1 MPTMPLTEE
10 QRSEVIDKI
19 TQKKL
24 ILRELK
30 SREYLRDLYKFNLDI
45 LHVANQ
51 GDLSPFHREM
61 CEFIMDNE
69 KVKRKLML
77 VPRGHLKSTLI
88 TVGYCLLR
96 IAKDPNV
103 RILIANATYDMA
115 CTFITM
121 IKKHLQ
127 SNETFREYYG
137 DMTTNAKRWS
147 ENVITVPTSA
157 FTVKKEPTVTAYGIG
172 GNLVSQHYD
181 VIIMDDVVNRDL
193 ISTPEQIQKTIM
205 FYKDSL
211 DLIEPST
218 GEIIIVGTRWHQNDL
233 YGWIMDETSKEEVYR
248 NFDIMVR
255 KAYDGDM
262 ETGEGFKAL
271 FPQKFTR
278 EVLQDLKKQKGPY
291 EFAAQYENNCV
302 PAETAK
308 FKQEWFQMIGEDE
321 LKYRDIHYFTTI
333 DPAIAQKEDSDKT
346 AIVTIAVDQFNNWF
360 VRSIEWGHFLPSDI
374 INKIFE
380 NWELF
385 HPKRIGIELTAYQK
399 SLQYALKDE
408 MRRRNIF
415 LPLVELKA
423 NKNKGERIEGLIPR
437 YANGTMF
444 HLQQCPYRNILEEE
458 LTWYPRGKHDDIAD
472 ALAYQLQIAY
482 QTRKKETHWHGRS
495 SMVGEA
501 DWDDDDDHKQK
512 KKYLY

>member
-1 MPTMPLTEE
+1 MEPLTEE
-10 QRSEVIDKI
+10 QRAEMIDKI

-24 ILRELK
+24 ILREMK
-30 SREYLRDLYKFNLDI
+30 ARKYLRDLFLFNTEV

-51 GDLSPFHREM
+51 GELAPFHEEM
-61 CEFIMDNE
+61 CKFITDIE
-69 KVKRKLML
+69 GKKRKLML
-77 VPRGHLKSTLI
+77 VPRGHLKSTLL
-88 TVGYCLLR
+88 TVGYSLLR
-96 IAKDPNV
+96 IARDPNV

-127 SNETFREYYG
+127 SNETFRELYG

-193 ISTPEQIQKTIM
+193 INTPEQIQKTIT

-211 DLIEPST
+211 DLIEPE

-233 YGWIMDETSKEEVYR
+233 YGWLMDESSPEEAYV
-248 NFDIMVR
+248 NFDIMVK
-255 KAYDGDM
+255 KAYEGDM
-262 ETGEGFKAL
+262 NTGENFVSL
-271 FPQKFTR
+271 FPQKFTLSY
-278 EVLQDLKKQKGPY
+278 LQQLKKEKGPY

-302 PAETAK
+302 PEESAK
-308 FKQEWFQMIGEDE
+308 FKQKWFQMVGEEE
-321 LKYRDIHYFTTI
+321 LKYRDINYFTMV

-346 AIVTIAVDQFNNWF
+346 AIVTIAVDEFNNWF
-360 VRSIEWGHFLPSDI
+360 IRSIMWGHLLPSEI
-374 INKIFE
+374 ISAIFD

-385 HPKRIGIELTAYQK
+385 HPKKIGVEMVAFQK

-415 LPLVELKA
+415 LPIVELKA
-423 NKNKGERIEGLIPR
+423 DKAKGQRIEGLIPR
-437 YANGTMF
+437 YANGSVY
-444 HLQQCPYRNILEEE
+444 HLQQCPHRAILEEE
-458 LTWYPRGKHDDIAD
+458 LVWYPRGKHDDIID
-472 ALAYQLQIAY
+472 ALAYGLQIAY

-495 SMVGEA
+495 HGETYES
-501 DWDDDDDHKQK
+501 DEDKPQRK
-512 KKYLY
+512 RFLY

>member
-1 MPTMPLTEE
+1 MALTEE
-10 QRSEVIDKI
+10 QRNAMIDTI

-30 SREYLRDLYKFNLDI
+30 ARKYLRDLYQFNLDV
-45 LHVANQ
+45 LHVSNQ
-51 GDLSPFHREM
+51 GELAPFHREM
-61 CEFIMDNE
+61 CDFVMNTEAPFG
-69 KVKRKLML
+69 KKRKLML
-77 VPRGHLKSTLI
+77 VPRAHLKSTLI
-88 TVGYCLLR
+88 TVGYTLLR

-127 SNETFREYYG
+127 SNETFRELYG

-193 ISTPEQIQKTIM
+193 INTPEQIQKTIT
-205 FYKDSL
+205 FYKDAL
-211 DLIEPST
+211 DLIEPK
-218 GEIIIVGTRWHQNDL
+218 GEIIICGTRWHQNDL
-233 YGWIMDETSKEEVYR
+233 YGWLTDETSKEEAYT
-248 NFDIMVR
+248 NFDVMVR
-255 KAYDGDM
+255 KAYEGDM
-262 ETGEGFKAL
+262 DTGEGFKAL
-271 FPQKFTR
+271 FPQKFTI
-278 EVLQDLKKQKGPY
+278 EHLQQLKKEKGPY
-291 EFAAQYENNCV
+291 DFAAQYENDCV

-308 FKQEWFQMIGEDE
+308 FKPVWFQMVGEDE
-321 LKYRDIHYFTTI
+321 LKYRDINYFTMI

-346 AIVTIAVDQFNNWF
+346 AIVTIGVDEYNNWF
-360 VRSIEWGHFLPSDI
+360 VKSIIWGHMLPSDI
-374 INKIFE
+374 INAIFD

-385 HPKRIGIELTAYQK
+385 HPKKIGIEMVAFQK

-408 MRRRNIF
+408 MRRRNVF

-423 NKNKGERIEGLIPR
+423 SKSKGERIEGLIPR
-437 YANGTMF
+437 YANGTMY

-458 LTWYPRGKHDDIAD
+458 LVWYPRGRHDDIID
-472 ALAYQLQIAY
+472 ALAYGLQIAY
-482 QTRKKETHWHGRS
+482 QSRKKETHWHGRS
-495 SMVGEA
+495 HGES
-501 DWDDDDDHKQK
+501 DEWDDDHPQK
-512 KKYLY
+512 RRFLY